1 MQTQLVIGADHGG
14 FELKRDLCEWLSTFV
29 TLVDVGTHT
38 SESVDYPFIAQQ
50 VAEACLRQSCRGIVI
65 CGTGIGVS
73 IQANRQPGIRAAVL
87 YSDYVALMARQHN
100 DANVVCLGARTTTLA
115 EAKRYLSIW
124 LQANFEGGR
133 HARRVAALG

>member
-1 MQTQLVIGADHGG
+1 MTKLIIGADHGG
-14 FELKRDLCEWLSTFV
+14 VTLKRDVCEWLSTFA
-29 TLVDVGTHT
+29 TIVDVGTHT
-38 SESVDYPFIAQQ
+38 SESVDYPLIAQR
-50 VAEACLRQSCRGIVI
+50 VTTACLHHACQGIVI

-73 IQANRQPGIRAAVL
+73 IQANRQAGIRAAVL

-115 EAKRYLSIW
+115 ESKRYLSIW
-124 LQANFEGGR
+124 LHATFEGGR